1 MLLSERVRLTKG
13 ACGDE
18 LVCTAIDC
26 LCQSEPFAQV
36 APHLSLRGRVTR
48 EEDRYLDQM
57 TFPARSKRVRP
68 ASYLALRD
76 TAGARCESLVF
87 LLFLISFDRLDTIGA
102 GSETKPSLFLLPKKF
117 RNFAGGSSSLSD
129 ARLRRKD
136 AARTLVKA
144 PHLCDANES
153 RDREP
158 ARVGQRRR
166 PLKAQAQNTDAKL
179 NAILKHLNIEA
190 PPTAAAAVAQQ
201 PLGSV
206 AASAY

>member
-1 MLLSERVRLTKG
+1 M
-13 ACGDE
+13 
-18 LVCTAIDC
+18 
-26 LCQSEPFAQV
+26 
-36 APHLSLRGRVTR
+36 TR

-117 RNFAGGSSSLSD
+117 RNFAGGSSSRAD
-129 ARLRRKD
+129 ARLSDSPERNGAKD

-179 NAILKHLNIEA
+179 NAILKHLNISA
-190 PPTAAAAVAQQ
+190 PPPTAAATVTSAD
-201 PLGSV
+201 
-206 AASAY
+206 AA

>member
-117 RNFAGGSSSLSD
+117 SCFQFAETKVSPQCFCAGDLVAEIVKELKTRMK
-129 ARLRRKD
+129 ARGD
-136 AARTLVKA
+136 T
-144 PHLCDANES
+144 
-153 RDREP
+153 
-158 ARVGQRRR
+158 GQIKRAEQLLGEIQI
-166 PLKAQAQNTDAKL
+166 LKAQAKNTDAKL
-179 NAILKHLNIEA
+179 DAILKHLNIEA
-190 PPTAAAAVAQQ
+190 PPPTAAATVTHAD
-201 PLGSV
+201 
-206 AASAY
+206 SA